1 MIDQRRLPHEWVVEK
16 LISYKDAERA
26 IKDMVVRGAPLI
38 GATAAYG
45 IYLAAR
51 EGADLEEAF
60 ADLRLSRPTAV
71 NLFWA
76 LNRMKAKLANTSD
89 GVTTCSSCPAG
100 FISCSR
106 NSFLRVKPT

>member
-1 MIDQRRLPHEWVVEK
+1 MSAFRTIWTTEDKYVEVIDQRKLPHEWVVEK

-51 EGADLEEAF
+51 EGADLNEAF

-76 LNRMKAKLANTSD
+76 LLIWCKLPGKKLHKS
-89 GVTTCSSCPAG
+89 
-100 FISCSR
+100 
-106 NSFLRVKPT
+106 